1 MTPLLDHSAIKQKR
15 RFVRKANLQN
25 SQQRLFQ
32 VGLSFLSL
40 SFFIPSDGEFFDL
53 AHNGFLTCGIPD
65 GDSFVLTGGLLHN
78 FVTRFVHLGA
88 VCCPYI
94 GNVASLGTWARS
106 DMWNIGP
113 VTVTWWIYGGR
124 LLLRA
129 PV

>member
-32 VGLSFLSL
+32 VGLSSYF
-40 SFFIPSDGEFFDL
+40 FNCFIPSDGEFFDL

-78 FVTRFVHLGA
+78 FVTRLTRMGA
-88 VCCPYI
+88 WVCGCAPRWVVLV
-94 GNVASLGTWARS
+94 GNIPPVIVASSSSSILVVEA
-106 DMWNIGP
+106 
-113 VTVTWWIYGGR
+113 VECQ
-124 LLLRA
+124 
-129 PV
+129 